1 MKGWLYGITRNV
13 AHNTMRAQGR
23 RARRHRAALEVVQPR
38 DTTRWPEVSEAADLM
53 DRFLAQLPAGQREAF
68 LLKEIEELTA
78 AEIAEATGIPLQT
91 VYSRVQAARR
101 ALQRFREQL
110 EAPASEGGVR

>member
-1 MKGWLYGITRNV
+1 
-13 AHNTMRAQGR
+13 
-23 RARRHRAALEVVQPR
+23 
-38 DTTRWPEVSEAADLM
+38 M

>member
-23 RARRHRAALEVVQPR
+23 RARRHRAAIETVQYE

-53 DRFLAQLPAGQREAF
+53 DRFLAQLPTGQREAF
-68 LLKEIEELTA
+68 VLKEIEELTA
-78 AEIAEATGIPLQT
+78 AEIAEATGVPLQT

-101 ALQRFREQL
+101 ALARFREQL
-110 EAPASEGGVR
+110 EGSARERGVR